1 MTQIYKTA
9 AVTRNQPECGE
20 KNRSELCAQCVHRA
34 RGACTCKMNV
44 CAVRENK
51 PQMEWLHTQ
60 LIKKQKIKDLLL
72 TPAWAKERGKWTHTG
87 DTPPSFSLLLF
98 WFSASAKSRA
108 VNQMWLKSEPFHPA
122 SRVSSL
128 AAGKSPTY
136 CLSWLKKKKERWCS
150 GCASSVPIIRPTWHG
165 DPATWLLLCTGTD
178 LCQSPGPKLIRSIQF
193 NSTKLLLMSV

>member
-1 MTQIYKTA
+1 
-9 AVTRNQPECGE
+9 
-20 KNRSELCAQCVHRA
+20 
-34 RGACTCKMNV
+34 MNV

-122 SRVSSL
+122 SSASSL

-136 CLSWLKKKKERWCS
+136 CLSWLEKKKKKGGARDVLPACQS
-150 GCASSVPIIRPTWHG
+150 SDRRDTVTLPPGCCCARGLTCASHQV
-165 DPATWLLLCTGTD
+165 
-178 LCQSPGPKLIRSIQF
+178 QSSLGVF
-193 NSTKLLLMSV
+193 NSTPRNCYLCRFRSPLTEANVSFCSIRKINTITAF